1 MNIIDQHFERF
12 KNEVSSLNEHM
23 ETFKLYTQECEHVT
37 ELGTCEV
44 VSTWGFLAGRPK
56 KFVTVDLVDRYVD
69 IQATGRLQL
78 AEQAAADNNIEF
90 QFRMADTSDPSFV
103 IEETDLLF
111 IDTWHVYDQLKKEL
125 ALHSSKAKKYILLHD
140 TSTFGELGEI
150 AAYNCNIKPND
161 VCDLSP
167 RKGLW
172 QAVEEFLENNNE
184 WILKERFMHNNG
196 LTILVR
202 K

>member
-1 MNIIDQHFERF
+1 
-12 KNEVSSLNEHM
+12 
-23 ETFKLYTQECEHVT
+23 
-37 ELGTCEV
+37 
-44 VSTWGFLAGRPK
+44 
-56 KFVTVDLVDRYVD
+56 
-69 IQATGRLQL
+69 
-78 AEQAAADNNIEF
+78 
-90 QFRMADTSDPSFV
+90 
-103 IEETDLLF
+103 
-111 IDTWHVYDQLKKEL
+111 VYDQLKKEL

-140 TSTFGELGEI
+140 TSTFGEFGEI
-150 AAYNCNIKPND
+150 AAYNCNTKPND
-161 VCDLSP
+161 VCDSSP